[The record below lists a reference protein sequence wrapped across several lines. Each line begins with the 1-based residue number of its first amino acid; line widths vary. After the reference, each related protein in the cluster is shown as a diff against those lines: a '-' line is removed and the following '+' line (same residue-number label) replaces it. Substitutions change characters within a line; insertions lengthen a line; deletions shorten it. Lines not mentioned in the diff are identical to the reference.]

1 MKRTTKTPA
10 SKASKPPDTDKIRN
24 YVCVS
29 DLHVGCQLGLC
40 PEKGVRLDE
49 GGLYQPSSI
58 QRAIYAHWREF
69 WDHWVPSVTKG
80 EPFGI
85 VLNGDTIDGVHHG
98 STHQISQN
106 LQDQANIAYELLAP
120 EVARAEGRLYMIRGT
135 EAHVGKSGVQE
146 EALAARLGAIPNE
159 YGQRARYEL
168 WKRIGDGLV
177 HFMHHIGS
185 TGSQA
190 YEATAVHKELVE
202 AFTESGRWNERPPD
216 IIVRSHRH
224 RLIRT
229 EVPTHRRVSIAVVTP
244 GWQAKTP
251 FAWKIAGARQSLPQF
266 GGILI
271 RRGDEDLFV
280 RTFVRS
286 IARSRVE

>member
-1 MKRTTKTPA
+1 MTHKTKSA
-10 SKASKPPDTDKIRN
+10 AAKASMPPDTDKIRN
-24 YVCVS
+24 FICIS
-29 DLHVGCQLGLC
+29 DIHAGCQLGLC
-40 PEKGVRLDE
+40 PVKGVRLDE
-49 GGLYQPSSI
+49 GGSYQPSAI
-58 QRAIYAHWREF
+58 QRMIYGHWREF
-69 WDHWVPSVTKG
+69 WDKWVPSATKG
-80 EPFGI
+80 EPYGI
-85 VLNGDTIDGVHHG
+85 IVNGDTIDGVHHG

-120 EVARAEGRLYMIRGT
+120 EVERAEGRLYMIRGT

-146 EALAARLGAIPNE
+146 EALATRLGAIPNE
-159 YGQRARYEL
+159 QGQRARYEL
-168 WKRIGDGLV
+168 WKRIGLGLV
-177 HFMHHIGS
+177 HCLHHIGA

-229 EVPTHRRVSIAVVTP
+229 EVPTHRRVAIAVVTP

-271 RRGDEDLFV
+271 RHGDEDLFV
-280 RTFVRS
+280 RSFVRTIS
-286 IARSRVE
+286 RSRVE